1 MRLAQQR
8 VEAVVEAGAQAG
20 VGGVAGVGVLRD
32 LVVPA
37 RRRVDAART
46 PLVGGAGLEV
56 AVLQGGE
63 QGRRVAVRR
72 AVAVQAAGAAV
83 AGDLDTAAAQKHSA
97 PRPQLGP
104 TLSPSWPEAARNQV
118 QTLWYSFTFLVTFY
132 YYFLYFNSQNL
143 DATICTFHF
152 LILLLL

>member
-20 VGGVAGVGVLRD
+20 VSGVAGVGVRRD

-37 RRRVDAART
+37 RRRVDAAGT
-46 PLVGGAGLEV
+46 AFAGGAGLEV

-83 AGDLDTAAAQKHSA
+83 AGDLHTV
-97 PRPQLGP
+97 
-104 TLSPSWPEAARNQV
+104 AARKHLAPAPHPRCRCAPQQAGGSRV
-118 QTLWYSFTFLVTFY
+118 QTLWYFSSSCMDVFVFLFW
-132 YYFLYFNSQNL
+132 
-143 DATICTFHF
+143 
-152 LILLLL
+152 